1 MSVTLTEIKS
11 RKDMKRFLF
20 LPESINASRPGWVP
34 PLYDDDKEV
43 LNSKINPALKYCDT
57 EYRLAWKDGKCVGR
71 VAAIINHKYN
81 EYASDKTCRFG
92 FFDAIDDFEVVKALV
107 NFAEDWGRQRGM
119 KKIVGPM
126 GFTEEDPEGFIYMG
140 FDENP
145 TISCYQNTP
154 IMNEYMDKLGY
165 GKELDWFVYKMD
177 IAKSLT
183 PLYAKMFERYS
194 RSKLFNLKEFKSK
207 REIKPYIKPVFK
219 LMNES
224 FDEIYGYS
232 PLSEGDME
240 HLAKRFMM
248 MVDPRFIKGV
258 ETPEKEL
265 IGFMISIPNFSPGL
279 QKARG
284 RLFPFGFMH
293 ILNASKTSTQLDSLL
308 GAVKKE
314 YRGRGVDILIG
325 YSQMKTA
332 LDAGFKIVDSHHIME
347 HNESMRAEMERSGSV
362 IYKKFRL
369 YQKTL

>member
-1 MSVTLTEIKS
+1 
-11 RKDMKRFLF
+11 
-20 LPESINASRPGWVP
+20 
-34 PLYDDDKEV
+34 
-43 LNSKINPALKYCDT
+43 
-57 EYRLAWKDGKCVGR
+57 
-71 VAAIINHKYN
+71 
-81 EYASDKTCRFG
+81 
-92 FFDAIDDFEVVKALV
+92 VVKALV